1 MYTRTYTHHDDIICN
16 SFSGIAHDCFCSF
29 SSRIKQRIKR
39 EREKEIGRKLLL
51 LFLLLLF
58 VIVQINSF
66 QFEREGE
73 QLEREREK
81 KNTCRG
87 STKNRA
93 MKIEGRAASKEI

>member
-39 EREKEIGRKLLL
+39 EREKEIGRKLL
-51 LFLLLLF
+51 LLLLF